1 MKLKCQ
7 LKETHQ
13 ELEETRIEL
22 DKKSQ
27 ASIGFQEEVQLLL
40 GRSVFWERRGSVVEC
55 LT

>member
-27 ASIGFQEEVQLLL
+27 ASIGFQEEV
-40 GRSVFWERRGSVVEC
+40 
-55 LT
+55 